1 MTKHDP
7 RVTLVQIEEAAER
20 VEALCAGKTYEMFS
34 QDWVALMALERLF
47 LIIGEAVKRLPEDL
61 CGRYPQVPWRKI
73 ASTRDRL
80 AHAYDEVEGVI
91 LWNAATVS
99 ILEMR
104 STIKEM
110 LSEINE

>member
-1 MTKHDP
+1 MT
-7 RVTLVQIEEAAER
+7 LAQIEDATQK
-20 VEALCAGKTYEMFS
+20 VESLCSGKTFESFS
-34 QDWVALMALERLF
+34 EDWVAVMALERLF

-61 CGRYPQVPWRKI
+61 FDRYPEVPWRKI

-80 AHAYDEVEGVI
+80 AHGYDAVEGII

-104 STIKEM
+104 NTIKVM
-110 LSEINE
+110 LSEMKA

>member
-1 MTKHDP
+1 MTKHDS
-7 RVTLVQIEEAAER
+7 RVTLAQIEEAAER

-73 ASTRDRL
+73 ARTRDRL
-80 AHAYDEVEGVI
+80 AHAYDEGKGVI
-91 LWNAATVS
+91 LWNAARLNS
-99 ILEMR
+99 GNAQHNQRDALR
-104 STIKEM
+104 NK
-110 LSEINE
+110 